1 MPNNL
6 ITSIQNSLAKMQ
18 GTSLDNRNAKNLDKK
33 TFRQL
38 DYELMFK
45 TLESVVEETM
55 IEYGGAES
63 MEFLRKKYSE
73 KFGHLLSLMSGQKV
87 DE

>member
-18 GTSLDNRNAKNLDKK
+18 GSSLDNRNAKNLDKK
-33 TFRQL
+33 IFKQL

-45 TLESVVEETM
+45 TLEGVVEETM
-55 IEYGGAES
+55 AEYGGAES
-63 MEFLRKKYSE
+63 MEFLRQKYFE
-73 KFGHLLSLMSGQKV
+73 KFGHLLKLMSGQKS